1 MGFPGVSAGKKSSCH
16 AGDLGS
22 IPGLGKSPGKGKGY
36 AFQYS
41 GLENSMG
48 YTVHGVTKSQTQL
61 SNFHFTY
68 DVRKFL
74 NFILISSMGCGLQGA
89 RWSRWQTGSDWE
101 VGRELSLHWAS
112 LVRSCHH
119 HHLLLCPSFS
129 VSLALLPPRWPSFL
143 ILATVLLSTTHEGFA
158 FGSQCQL

>member
-1 MGFPGVSAGKKSSCH
+1 MFNRARICNFICNFKLKHNLFLPLFSMYMGFPCGSAGEESTCN

-68 DVRKFL
+68 DVGKFL
-74 NFILISSMGCGLQGA
+74 NFILLHVVVQFSQLQLLK
-89 RWSRWQTGSDWE
+89 R
-101 VGRELSLHWAS
+101 LSFIH
-112 LVRSCHH
+112 CI
-119 HHLLLCPSFS
+119 F
-129 VSLALLPPRWPSFL
+129 LPP
-143 ILATVLLSTTHEGFA
+143 LSKLR
-158 FGSQCQL
+158 CP